1 MQEDILS
8 TQHIFR
14 GRVVTL
20 DVHTV
25 QLPDGSQSSRE
36 IITHPGAVAVVA
48 VDVVEDE
55 YYVLL
60 VKQYRTG
67 AGKVTVEIPA
77 GLLEVGEDPEQAAI
91 RELREETGFRP
102 TTLHRL
108 GGVYVAPG
116 YSTEFIHL
124 YYTTQVEPAP
134 LNQDDDE
141 FVEALRVP
149 LQDALQMIEDGEIV
163 EAKSVV
169 ALLRI
174 ARLLGV

>member
-8 TQHIFR
+8 TQHIFK

-25 QLPDGSQSSRE
+25 RLPDGSESKRE
-36 IITHPGAVAVVA
+36 VITHPGAVAVVA
-48 VDVVEDE
+48 VDDKFN
-55 YYVLL
+55 VLL
-60 VKQYRTG
+60 VKQYRSG
-67 AGKVTVEIPA
+67 ASKVTVEIPA
-77 GLLEVGEDPEQAAI
+77 GLLEPGEDPEQAAI

-102 TTLHRL
+102 TTLQYF

-116 YSTEFIHL
+116 YSTEYIHL
-124 YYTTQVEPAP
+124 YYTTGYEPAP
-134 LNQDDDE
+134 LTQDADE
-141 FVEALRVP
+141 FVEPLRIP
-149 LQDALQMIEDGEIV
+149 LQEALQMIEHGEIV

-174 ARLLGV
+174 ARLLGI